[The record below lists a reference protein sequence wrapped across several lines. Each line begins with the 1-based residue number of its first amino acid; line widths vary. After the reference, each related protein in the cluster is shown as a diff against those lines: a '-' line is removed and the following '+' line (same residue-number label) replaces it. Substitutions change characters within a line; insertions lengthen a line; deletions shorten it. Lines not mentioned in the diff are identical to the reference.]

1 MVAAPVHDAAE
12 IEGTFAELAREPGGG
27 LMIVPDTFTDAN
39 LALITAVAAKL
50 GLPAIYG
57 RRYDS
62 GLVSYGPDLRD
73 VFRRAASNVD
83 RILRGEKPSELPVQA
98 PTKYELT
105 INLRKADA
113 LGLTIPPS
121 LLVIADKVIE

>member
-12 IEGTFAELAREPGGG
+12 IDGTFAELAREPGGG

-39 LALITAVAAKL
+39 HALITTVAAKL

-57 RRYDS
+57 HRYDDA
-62 GLVSYGPDLRD
+62 LISYGPDLRD
-73 VFRRAASNVD
+73 VFRRAASYVD
-83 RILRGEKPSELPVQA
+83 RIMRGEKPSELPVQA
-98 PTKYELT
+98 PTKYEL
-105 INLRKADA
+105 IVDLKKADA

-121 LLVIADKVIE
+121 LLASADKLIE